1 MPLRVNRH
9 YLVWNLYY
17 IATMRQQG
25 SISLFPGLFLVL
37 LLIIIMQGSSVSCD
51 RRRRSTSLSSDHAEM
66 FLSRHSR
73 GVWKTLNGNVPLV
86 IARGGL
92 SGIFPDYTT
101 NAYEVAINNSLPMVV
116 LFCDVQLTKDGKGI
130 CRTDLRLDNSTDIAE
145 LFENQQNT
153 YIVNGKNITGWFSV
167 DFTFEQ
173 ILSKVSAKQS
183 FQSRPDKFDGLALL
197 PVEGVD
203 SLGPSALW
211 LNVQYSMFFEGHK
224 LSMIQYMI
232 STAKSVVLDYISSP
246 EVEFLRKLK
255 LGLRRSNSKLVL
267 RFLDKGDIEPSTNQ
281 TYGIL
286 LKNLTF
292 VKSFASGILV
302 PKNYIWPLGDS
313 LYLQTPTT
321 LVQDAH
327 KAGLEVY
334 ASDFANDE
342 YAMSYNYSYDP
353 VREYLQFLDYTDFAV
368 DGVLTDFS
376 VTASEAIACYAHGRK
391 MLSSLGSGKPLIISH
406 NGASGDFPGCTDFAY
421 QSAIQDGA
429 DYIDCS
435 VQMTKDGVPICREAP
450 DLSASTNVLSVSSF
464 YPARQRTVSDIQADK
479 GIFTFDLTWK
489 EIQGLKPQIYSPFGS
504 DGYDLL
510 RNPANMY
517 QGKFMTLSDFLELGK
532 GEANV
537 GILLDIQHARYLASK
552 RGFDV
557 TSAVVGA
564 LKKAGYDNMTE
575 RVLIQSDD
583 SAVLRKLRQNTTG
596 YKLVYQIVD
605 SNVTV
610 PDSTIK
616 EIKEFADT
624 VTLSRN
630 AILPSSESFLMND
643 TDIVSRMHLHNLTV
657 FVFRL
662 RNEFSSLAFDYLA
675 DPTMEINTFVN
686 VAKVDGLITDFPATA
701 RAYMNNA
708 CLHPRRK
715 SDYSTFLVEPGALLA
730 AMPPSRLPLLAPAPT
745 LVDVIDPPLPSA
757 VAAAP
762 AKANSVASAPI
773 KAVTSKNGHPNVS
786 AYCSQFFPSLSV
798 LFSLVILVFLNFD

>member
-1 MPLRVNRH
+1 MQ
-9 YLVWNLYY
+9 
-17 IATMRQQG
+17 QQG
-25 SISLFPGLFLVL
+25 STSLFPGLFLVL
-37 LLIIIMQGSSVSCD
+37 LLIIMQGSSVLTCD
-51 RRRRSTSLSSDHAEM
+51 SRRRSSRLSSDRAER
-66 FLSRHSR
+66 FLSGSSR
-73 GVWKTLNGNVPLV
+73 RVWKTLNGNVPLV

-92 SGIFPDYTT
+92 SGLFPDYTT
-101 NAYEVAINNSLPMVV
+101 NAYEVAINNSLPTVV

-130 CRTDLRLDNSTDIAE
+130 CRTDLRLDNSTDISE
-145 LFENQQNT
+145 LFKNKKNT

-183 FQSRPDKFDGLALL
+183 FTSRPDKFDGLPLL

-203 SLGPSALW
+203 SLDPPALW
-211 LNVQYSMFFEGHK
+211 LNVQYSMFFEDHK
-224 LSMIQYMI
+224 LSMIQYVL
-232 STAKSVVLDYISSP
+232 STAKSVILDYISSP

-255 LGLRRSNSKLVL
+255 LGLQRNNSKLVL
-267 RFLDKGDIEPSTNQ
+267 RFLDKEDIEPSTNR

-302 PKNYIWPLGDS
+302 PKNYIWALDDS

-353 VREYLQFLDYTDFAV
+353 VREYLQFLDNTDFAV

-376 VTASEAIACYAHGRK
+376 VTASEAIACYAHRRK
-391 MLSSLGSGKPLIISH
+391 TLSSSAGKPLIISH
-406 NGASGDFPGCTDFAY
+406 NGASGDFPGCTDLAY

-435 VQMTKDGVPICREAP
+435 VQMTKDGVPICREDP
-450 DLSASTNVLSVSSF
+450 NLLESTNVLSDSSF
-464 YPARQRTVSDIQADK
+464 YPARQRTVSDIQDSN

-489 EIQGLKPQIYSPFGS
+489 EIQGLKPQINSPFAKSGLS
-504 DGYDLL
+504 LH

-517 QGKFMTLSDFLELGK
+517 LGKFMSLSDFLELGK

-537 GILLDIQHARYLASK
+537 GILVNIQYARYLVSK
-552 RGFDV
+552 RGLDV

-596 YKLVYQIVD
+596 YKLVYQIAD
-605 SNVTV
+605 PNVTV
-610 PDSTIK
+610 PDTTIK

-624 VTLSRN
+624 VTLSRSVVLS
-630 AILPSSESFLMND
+630 ASEYFLINN

-662 RNEFSSLAFDYLA
+662 RNEFFSLAFDYLA

-686 VAKVDGLITDFPATA
+686 VAKVDGLITEFPATA

-708 CLHPRRK
+708 CRHPRRN
-715 SDYSTFLVEPGALLA
+715 SDYSMFLVEPGALLA
-730 AMPPSRLPLLAPAPT
+730 AMPPSRLPVLAPPPF
-745 LVDVIDPPLPSA
+745 LEDVIDPPLPSA
-757 VAAAP
+757 AAAAP
-762 AKANSVASAPI
+762 VTANSRASAPI
-773 KAVTSKNGHPNVS
+773 KGATSKNGHPNVN
-786 AYCSQFFPSLSV
+786 AYSRYLFPYVSV
-798 LFSLVILVFLNFD
+798 LFSLVILVFFNFNSIESYS

>member
-1 MPLRVNRH
+1 
-9 YLVWNLYY
+9 
-17 IATMRQQG
+17 
-25 SISLFPGLFLVL
+25 
-37 LLIIIMQGSSVSCD
+37 
-51 RRRRSTSLSSDHAEM
+51 
-66 FLSRHSR
+66 
-73 GVWKTLNGNVPLV
+73 
-86 IARGGL
+86 
-92 SGIFPDYTT
+92 
-101 NAYEVAINNSLPMVV
+101 
-116 LFCDVQLTKDGKGI
+116 
-130 CRTDLRLDNSTDIAE
+130 
-145 LFENQQNT
+145 
-153 YIVNGKNITGWFSV
+153 
-167 DFTFEQ
+167 
-173 ILSKVSAKQS
+173 
-183 FQSRPDKFDGLALL
+183 
-197 PVEGVD
+197 
-203 SLGPSALW
+203 
-211 LNVQYSMFFEGHK
+211 
-224 LSMIQYMI
+224 
-232 STAKSVVLDYISSP
+232 
-246 EVEFLRKLK
+246 
-255 LGLRRSNSKLVL
+255 
-267 RFLDKGDIEPSTNQ
+267 
-281 TYGIL
+281 
-286 LKNLTF
+286 
-292 VKSFASGILV
+292 
-302 PKNYIWPLGDS
+302 
-313 LYLQTPTT
+313 
-321 LVQDAH
+321 
-327 KAGLEVY
+327 
-334 ASDFANDE
+334 
-342 YAMSYNYSYDP
+342 
-353 VREYLQFLDYTDFAV
+353 
-368 DGVLTDFS
+368 
-376 VTASEAIACYAHGRK
+376 
-391 MLSSLGSGKPLIISH
+391 
-406 NGASGDFPGCTDFAY
+406 
-421 QSAIQDGA
+421 
-429 DYIDCS
+429 
-435 VQMTKDGVPICREAP
+435 MTKDGVPICREAP

-504 DGYDLL
+504 DGYGLL

>member
-1 MPLRVNRH
+1 M
-9 YLVWNLYY
+9 
-17 IATMRQQG
+17 
-25 SISLFPGLFLVL
+25 L
-37 LLIIIMQGSSVSCD
+37 LLIIVQGSSVLTSD
-51 RRRRSTSLSSDHAEM
+51 HRRWSSRLSSDRTES
-66 FLSRHSR
+66 FLSRNSR
-73 GVWKTLNGNVPLV
+73 RVWKTLNGNMPLV

-92 SGIFPDYTT
+92 SGLFPDHTT
-101 NAYEVAINNSLPMVV
+101 NAYEVAMNNSLPTVV

-145 LFENQQNT
+145 LFKNQKNS

-173 ILSKVSAKQS
+173 ILSNVSAKQS
-183 FQSRPDKFDGLALL
+183 FTSRPDMFDGLPLL

-203 SLGPSALW
+203 SLGPPALW
-211 LNVQYSMFFEGHK
+211 LNVQYSMFFEDHK
-224 LSMIQYMI
+224 LSMIQYVL
-232 STAKSVVLDYISSP
+232 STAKSVILDYISSP
-246 EVEFLRKLK
+246 EVDFLRKVR
-255 LGLRRSNSKLVL
+255 LGLRKRNSKLVL
-267 RFLDKGDIEPSTNQ
+267 RFLDKEDIEPSTNQ
-281 TYGIL
+281 TYGII

-302 PKNYIWPLGDS
+302 PKNYIWPLDDS

-342 YAMSYNYSYDP
+342 YDMSYNYSYDP
-353 VREYLQFLDYTDFAV
+353 VREYLQFLDNTDFAV

-391 MLSSLGSGKPLIISH
+391 NLSSTAGKPLIISH
-406 NGASGDFPGCTDFAY
+406 NGASGDFPGCTDIAY
-421 QSAIQDGA
+421 QSAIQDGV

-435 VQMTKDGVPICREAP
+435 VQMTKDGVPICREDP
-450 DLSASTNVLSVSSF
+450 DLLISTNVLSDSSF
-464 YPARQRTVSDIQADK
+464 YPARQRTVSDIQATE

-489 EIQGLKPQIYSPFGS
+489 EIQGLKPQIYSPFGK
-504 DGYDLL
+504 DGYGLY
-510 RNPANMY
+510 RNPSNMY
-517 QGKFMTLSDFLELGK
+517 HGKLMTLSDFLELGK
-532 GEANV
+532 GEGNV
-537 GILLDIQHARYLASK
+537 GVLVDIQNARYLASK
-552 RGFDV
+552 RGLDV
-557 TSAVVGA
+557 TSAVVDA
-564 LKKAGYDNMTE
+564 LKEAGYDKMTE

-596 YKLVYQIVD
+596 YKLVYHIANP
-605 SNVTV
+605 NVTV
-610 PDSTIK
+610 PDSSIK

-630 AILPSSESFLMND
+630 TILTFSEFFLIND
-643 TDIVSRMHLHNLTV
+643 TGIVSRMHLHNLTV

-662 RNEFSSLAFDYLA
+662 RNEFPSLAFDYLA

-686 VAKVDGLITDFPATA
+686 VVKVDGLITEFPATA

-715 SDYSTFLVEPGALLA
+715 SDYSMFLVEPGALLA
-730 AMPPSRLPLLAPAPT
+730 VMPPSKLPVVAPAPT
-745 LVDVIDPPLPSA
+745 LEDVIDPPLPSA
-757 VAAAP
+757 TVAP
-762 AKANSVASAPI
+762 ATNNSVASAPI
-773 KAVTSKNGHPNVS
+773 KAATSKNGHPNVN
-786 AYCSQFFPSLSV
+786 AYYNH
-798 LFSLVILVFLNFD
+798 LFSSMSILFSMVILLFFDFL

>member
-1 MPLRVNRH
+1 MP
-9 YLVWNLYY
+9 
-17 IATMRQQG
+17 QQG

-37 LLIIIMQGSSVSCD
+37 LLIIMQGSSVLTSD
-51 RRRRSTSLSSDHAEM
+51 YRRSSRLSSDRAES
-66 FLSRHSR
+66 FLSRNSR
-73 GVWKTLNGNVPLV
+73 RVWKTLKGNMPLV

-92 SGIFPDYTT
+92 SGLFPDYTT
-101 NAYEVAINNSLPMVV
+101 NAYEVAMNNSLPTVV

-145 LFENQQNT
+145 LFKNQKNS
-153 YIVNGKNITGWFSV
+153 YIVNGKNMTGWFSV

-173 ILSKVSAKQS
+173 ILSNVSAKQS
-183 FQSRPDKFDGLALL
+183 FTSRPDKFDGLPLL

-203 SLGPSALW
+203 SLGPPALW
-211 LNVQYSMFFEGHK
+211 LNVQYSMFFEDHK
-224 LSMIQYMI
+224 LSMIQYVL
-232 STAKSVVLDYISSP
+232 STAKSVILDYISSP
-246 EVEFLRKLK
+246 EVDFLRKVR
-255 LGLRRSNSKLVL
+255 LGLRKRNSKLVL
-267 RFLDKGDIEPSTNQ
+267 RFLDKEDIEPSTNQ
-281 TYGIL
+281 TYGII

-302 PKNYIWPLGDS
+302 PKNYIWPLDDS

-334 ASDFANDE
+334 AYDFANDE
-342 YAMSYNYSYDP
+342 YDMSYNYSYDP
-353 VREYLQFLDYTDFAV
+353 VREYLQFLDNTDFAV

-391 MLSSLGSGKPLIISH
+391 KLSSTAGKPLIISH
-406 NGASGDFPGCTDFAY
+406 NGASGDFPGCTDIAY

-435 VQMTKDGVPICREAP
+435 VQMTKDGVPICREDP
-450 DLSASTNVLSVSSF
+450 DLLISTNVLSDSSF
-464 YPARQRTVSDIQADK
+464 YPARQRTVSDIQATE

-489 EIQGLKPQIYSPFGS
+489 EIQGLKPQIYSPFGK
-504 DGYDLL
+504 DGYGLY

-517 QGKFMTLSDFLELGK
+517 HGKFMTLSDFLELGK

-537 GILLDIQHARYLASK
+537 GVFVDIQNARYLESK
-552 RGFDV
+552 RGLDV

-564 LKKAGYDNMTE
+564 LKEAGYDKMTE

-596 YKLVYQIVD
+596 YKLVYHIANP
-605 SNVTV
+605 NVTV
-610 PDSTIK
+610 PDSSIK

-630 AILPSSESFLMND
+630 TILTSAEFFLIND
-643 TDIVSRMHLHNLTV
+643 TDIVSRLHLHNLTV

-662 RNEFSSLAFDYLA
+662 RNEFPSLAFDYLA

-686 VAKVDGLITDFPATA
+686 VVKVDGLITEFPATA
-701 RAYMNNA
+701 RIYMSNA

-715 SDYSTFLVEPGALLA
+715 SDYSMFLVEPGALLA
-730 AMPPSRLPLLAPAPT
+730 VMPPSKLPVVAPAPT
-745 LVDVIDPPLPSA
+745 LEDVIDPPLPSA
-757 VAAAP
+757 TVAPTAT
-762 AKANSVASAPI
+762 NSVASAPI
-773 KAVTSKNGHPNVS
+773 KAATSKNGHPNVNAHRS
-786 AYCSQFFPSLSV
+786 HLFSSMSV
-798 LFSLVILVFLNFD
+798 LFSMVILLFFDFL